1 MNKSN
6 SLIISAIIALFWV
19 SYRTNQYFEDKIS
32 ANQIQVLG
40 SSTEKRF
47 FLPLPADAEQ
57 ISKSEEARTLDLI
70 LKSNKNSR
78 DLKDFYKEIL
88 RSKGY
93 ENDYEYEKENVS
105 EIRYLNDKED
115 LKITFTQEGD
125 SSIIEFNYHY

>member
-1 MNKSN
+1 MNKSK

-47 FLPLPADAEQ
+47 FLPLPVDAEQ
-57 ISKSEEARTLDLI
+57 ISKSEEARTTDLI

-78 DLKDFYKEIL
+78 ELKDFYKEIL

-93 ENDYEYEKENVS
+93 ENDYEYEKDNIS

-125 SSIIEFNYHY
+125 SSIVEFNYHY

>member
-40 SSTEKRF
+40 ASTKKRF
-47 FLPLPADAEQ
+47 FLPLPENYEQ
-57 ISKSEEARTLDLI
+57 ISKSDEARTMDLI
-70 LKSNKNSR
+70 IKSNKNSSE
-78 DLKDFYKEIL
+78 LKDFYKEIL

-93 ENDYEYEKENVS
+93 ENDYEYEKDNVS